1 MDKQN
6 LSKTPRW
13 FLLVAVAM
21 CAVFLASG
29 NNGNSTKFESYPAVY
44 LEKLAD
50 ASAEAQKV
58 EGLYARILNA
68 NLEKLDDED
77 RAEVSMNIPQE
88 PRQWY
93 RVQAHPFLSK
103 VLPEVKF
110 YIVAGSQGYDP
121 CGPKSDWLIAFRDT
135 SWYGLPGGLNQL
147 LYDCGMRFRDE
158 DVPVWAK
165 VGALVWASEYR
176 CCPYISGADPMTDHW
191 ELPCFP
197 KLTFEHVE
205 LDKKRGGYGSAEIL
219 IRAGEKRIKLG
230 VLTGSFAK
238 PDPEPAG
245 ICPIQIMEGSHGPS
259 IMIEDP
265 HPPRTDPSDINFN
278 IPFVN
283 HMFYANHRTDNNGQ
297 PIKAGYCVVKNSGG
311 ATNGELRGHNT

>member
-1 MDKQN
+1 MENRGLLEQSEVNRQN
-6 LSKTPRW
+6 IRRTPRW

-29 NNGNSTKFESYPAVY
+29 GNNNSTMFESYPAVY

-68 NLEKLDDED
+68 NLEKLDAED
-77 RAEVSMNIPQE
+77 REEVSMGIPQE

-93 RVQAHPFLSK
+93 RAQAHPFLSK
-103 VLPEVKF
+103 ALPEVKF

-121 CGPKSDWLIAFRDT
+121 YGPKSNWLIAFRDT
-135 SWYGLPGGLNQL
+135 SWYELPGGLNQL

-165 VGALVWASEYR
+165 AGALVWASEYR

-191 ELPCFP
+191 DLPCFP
-197 KLTFEHVE
+197 ELTFEHVE
-205 LDKKRGGYGSAEIL
+205 LDKKRGGWGSAEIL
-219 IRAGEKRIKLG
+219 NPCRRKTHQVGCVNGKRRQ
-230 VLTGSFAK
+230 TR
-238 PDPEPAG
+238 P
-245 ICPIQIMEGSHGPS
+245 
-259 IMIEDP
+259 
-265 HPPRTDPSDINFN
+265 
-278 IPFVN
+278 
-283 HMFYANHRTDNNGQ
+283 
-297 PIKAGYCVVKNSGG
+297 
-311 ATNGELRGHNT
+311 